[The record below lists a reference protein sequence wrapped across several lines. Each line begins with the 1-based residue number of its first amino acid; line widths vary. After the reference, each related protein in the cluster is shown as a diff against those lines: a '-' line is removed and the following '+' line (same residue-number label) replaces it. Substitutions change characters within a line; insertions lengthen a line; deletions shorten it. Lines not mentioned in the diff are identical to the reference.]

1 MNATEIN
8 ASLLHNIHYV
18 YSYLKI
24 ENDMIDIILGNPE
37 RSRVDPLLLNTFFNN
52 NLQFCIKNTFNKQL
66 LKDKMLK
73 GLIT

>member
-1 MNATEIN
+1 
-8 ASLLHNIHYV
+8 
-18 YSYLKI
+18 
-24 ENDMIDIILGNPE
+24 MIDLILGNPE

-66 LKDKMLK
+66 LKEKMLK